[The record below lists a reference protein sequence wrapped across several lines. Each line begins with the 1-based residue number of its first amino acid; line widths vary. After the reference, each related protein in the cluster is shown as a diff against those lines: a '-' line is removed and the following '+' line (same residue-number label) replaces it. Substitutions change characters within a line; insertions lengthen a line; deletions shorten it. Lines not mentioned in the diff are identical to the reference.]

1 MVVPTKHAAAT
12 AAVAAAVCHVK
23 VQSCAMQKCQFAFVV
38 ALWTVS
44 SEGCNCS
51 SPHTLTPHA
60 CGQQRPLFA
69 AYKWRGI
76 KT

>member
-1 MVVPTKHAAAT
+1 MVVPTKRAAAAAAT
-12 AAVAAAVCHVK
+12 VAVAAAVCHVK

-51 SPHTLTPHA
+51 FPLPTP
-60 CGQQRPLFA
+60 RLRA
-69 AYKWRGI
+69 AAATVRRL
-76 KT
+76 

>member
-1 MVVPTKHAAAT
+1 MVVPTKRAAAAAAT
-12 AAVAAAVCHVK
+12 VAVAAAVCHVK

-51 SPHTLTPHA
+51 FPPPPTPRLRA
-60 CGQQRPLFA
+60 VA
-69 AYKWRGI
+69 ATVRRL
-76 KT
+76 

>member
-1 MVVPTKHAAAT
+1 MVVPTKRAAAAAAT
-12 AAVAAAVCHVK
+12 VAVAAAVCHVK

-51 SPHTLTPHA
+51 FPPSTP
-60 CGQQRPLFA
+60 RLRA
-69 AYKWRGI
+69 AAATVRRL
-76 KT
+76 

>member
-1 MVVPTKHAAAT
+1 MVVHTKRAAAV
-12 AAVAAAVCHVK
+12 AASVAVAAAVCHVK

-51 SPHTLTPHA
+51 SPHTPRLRA
-60 CGQQRPLFA
+60 VA
-69 AYKWRGI
+69 ATVRRL
-76 KT
+76 